1 MSGPAHL
8 RIEVLY
14 LYVLQQQD
22 WRTQQKVQQEK
33 CANRKNVHSESTKQT
48 EHEELRGSV
57 RWTGFS
63 WCSEKQSLSRSS
75 MVPNLIPADTPTYL
89 GPHLYRHNWC
99 VCKLPECWKKKKKK
113 QCKTFQVC
121 VPFPLM
127 LHWLHPDSST
137 ATGFATPRQMATI
150 RGVINRNT
158 QNQSSP
164 VWPSA

>member
-99 VCKLPECWKKKKKK
+99 VCKLPECWKKKKKNSAK
-113 QCKTFQVC
+113 
-121 VPFPLM
+121 PSRSASRS
-127 LHWLHPDSST
+127 HWCY
-137 ATGFATPRQMATI
+137 TGFILTAAQPQVLPHHARW
-150 RGVINRNT
+150 RR
-158 QNQSSP
+158 
-164 VWPSA
+164 